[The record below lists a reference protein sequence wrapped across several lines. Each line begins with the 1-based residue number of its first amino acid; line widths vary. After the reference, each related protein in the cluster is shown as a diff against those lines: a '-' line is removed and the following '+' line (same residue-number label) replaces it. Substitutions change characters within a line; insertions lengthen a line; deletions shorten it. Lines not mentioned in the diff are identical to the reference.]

1 MFRPTTASVADAVD
15 FSGPERFVSKL
26 FKSLLRI
33 YRWLISYRGGSP
45 SHVEKIPSPG
55 KNCIWSNFSSCIPY
69 VELDDRLAVKTLENW
84 CLGLRRHTPSL
95 PAWTLISIGP
105 SLPTRFSICRTQF
118 PARLLRRFGLARVRL
133 KLTVICFV
141 SQVNLD

>member
-84 CLGLRRHTPSL
+84 CLGLRRHTESSSVNFDFYWFQFADTLFYLPNTIPSTS
-95 PAWTLISIGP
+95 A
-105 SLPTRFSICRTQF
+105 
-118 PARLLRRFGLARVRL
+118 AEVRFGSRSVETDRHMF
-133 KLTVICFV
+133 CV
-141 SQVNLD
+141 SS

>member
-45 SHVEKIPSPG
+45 SHVEKIPSP
-55 KNCIWSNFSSCIPY
+55 Y

-95 PAWTLISIGP
+95 PA
-105 SLPTRFSICRTQF
+105 
-118 PARLLRRFGLARVRL
+118 
-133 KLTVICFV
+133 
-141 SQVNLD
+141 